1 LAALLLPPAAKTQTV
16 RSSRRRATCHYVH
29 MDSSAPAAV
38 ANLARTARVTA
49 PATLTRIIVVGL
61 HGRYDYDLD
70 LVPPRESEDRLA
82 LLYGENGSGKTTLLR
97 LLWDL
102 LSPSPSSGHRSRISK
117 VVFTRFEVQFS
128 NGHSIAAQRKLP
140 VSGPY
145 EIEIR
150 KRKRLF
156 SKSAWPDKSPYE
168 EYFGTWSI
176 ADLEEK
182 TAQFEPEIRKSAEE
196 TLEQKRFLQFVESLG
211 SAPYFLADDRT
222 TSSDSF
228 PNETIARGGRAR
240 LSEAGDDSKPSSLA
254 LELDKSIKR
263 ANEMLRQM
271 SIGGTAS
278 GSQNANTVYM
288 DVLRQIG
295 ASSERLQQ
303 QESALDSREK
313 FVRKVAD
320 LGERSKSFEELGLT
334 PKFVSAEF
342 LRAIRRVP
350 AEQLPMA
357 ISIVDPYIESLT
369 ARLNA
374 LQNAET
380 VLRTFLGET
389 NRFLTDKELTFSPAG
404 GLRIRLADGQHLQA
418 RQLSSGECHLLLLLC
433 NALLA
438 REGSTLFIVDEPELS
453 LNVKW
458 QRRVLRALLAC
469 TDGTNVQFL
478 VATHSIEL
486 LSAYRAN
493 VVQVDAE
500 SVHVG
505 EKHR

>member
-1 LAALLLPPAAKTQTV
+1 MDTSQLDTELPARAARSVTPAK
-16 RSSRRRATCHYVH
+16 
-29 MDSSAPAAV
+29 
-38 ANLARTARVTA
+38 
-49 PATLTRIIVVGL
+49 LTRIIVTGL

-70 LVPPRESEDRLA
+70 LVPPADSEDRLS

-102 LSPSPSSGHRSRISK
+102 LSPSPSSGHRSRIAR
-117 VVFTRFEVQFS
+117 VVFTRFEVHFS
-128 NGHSIAAQRKLP
+128 NGHSIVALRKLP

-156 SKSAWPDKSPYE
+156 SKSMWPDKSPYS

-176 ADLEEK
+176 AELEQK
-182 TAQFEPEIRKSAEE
+182 SGDFEPEIRKSAEE
-196 TLEQKRFLQFVESLG
+196 TLEQKKFLVFVESLG

-228 PNETIARGGRAR
+228 PSETTARSGRVR
-240 LSEAGDDSKPSSLA
+240 PSQSGDEAKPSSLA

-295 ASSERLQQ
+295 ASSDRLDHP
-303 QESALDSREK
+303 ETLGDSREK
-313 FVRKVAD
+313 FIRKVGL
-320 LGERSKSFEELGLT
+320 LGERSRSFEELGLT
-334 PKFVSAEF
+334 PKFVSADF

-350 AEQLPMA
+350 SEQLPMA

-389 NRFLTDKELTFSPAG
+389 NRFLTDKELTFAPAV
-404 GLRIRLADGQHLQA
+404 GLRIRLADGQHLQT

-469 TDGTNVQFL
+469 TDGSNVQFL

-486 LSAYRAN
+486 LSAFRAN
-493 VVQVDAE
+493 VVQVDADDAAD
-500 SVHVG
+500 SG
-505 EKHR
+505 QRN